1 MSIKALKPH
10 PIPFVQC
17 CARVSPP
24 AHTPNW
30 RRARYALMKP
40 NMNPDNCMRAAV
52 YEIDDEMYCGVHAAQ
67 TALKRWIK
75 GQLIEAP

>member
-1 MSIKALKPH
+1 
-10 PIPFVQC
+10 
-17 CARVSPP
+17 
-24 AHTPNW
+24 
-30 RRARYALMKP
+30 MKP